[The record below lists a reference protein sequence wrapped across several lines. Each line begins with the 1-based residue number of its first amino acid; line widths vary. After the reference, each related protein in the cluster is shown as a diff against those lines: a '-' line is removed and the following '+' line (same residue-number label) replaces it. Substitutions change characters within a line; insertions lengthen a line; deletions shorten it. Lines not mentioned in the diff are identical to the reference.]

1 MDQTKERYCKKA
13 VVSHDK
19 NTLKKA
25 FRFVPDIIAIPIM
38 ANIGTLKYLL
48 DMYAINVPLYDTVHS
63 FLKII
68 ILYELE

>member
-1 MDQTKERYCKKA
+1 MDQTKERYCKK

>member
-1 MDQTKERYCKKA
+1 M
-13 VVSHDK
+13 VSHDK

-48 DMYAINVPLYDTVHS
+48 DMYAINVPLYVVVHS